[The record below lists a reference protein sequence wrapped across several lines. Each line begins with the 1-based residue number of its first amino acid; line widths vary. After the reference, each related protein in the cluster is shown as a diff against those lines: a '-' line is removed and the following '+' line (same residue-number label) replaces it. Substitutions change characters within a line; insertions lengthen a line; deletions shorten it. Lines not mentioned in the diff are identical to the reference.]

1 MAKKHDR
8 SFLGLCVAREG
19 SAHEAADHPHTILEL
34 TCTSIRD
41 DIFPIIRSSP
51 IMKVIV
57 PVKRVVDY
65 NVKVRVKSDGTGV
78 DIANVKMS
86 MNPFDEIAVEEAVR
100 LKEKG
105 VVTEVIA
112 VSCGVTQCQETLRTA
127 MAIGA
132 DRAILV
138 ETSEELQPLAVAK
151 LLKALVDK
159 EQPQLVI
166 LGKQAIDDDCNQTGQ
181 MLAALAGLPQATF
194 ASKVEVAD
202 GKASVTREVDG
213 GLETL
218 SITLPA
224 VITTDLRLNEP
235 RYVTL
240 PNIMKAKKKQ
250 LDIVKPEDLGVDV
263 KPRIKTLKVSEPP
276 KRGAGVK
283 VADVAALVD
292 KLKNEAKVI

>member
-1 MAKKHDR
+1 MK
-8 SFLGLCVAREG
+8 EQ
-19 SAHEAADHPHTILEL
+19 PN
-34 TCTSIRD
+34 
-41 DIFPIIRSSP
+41 
-51 IMKVIV
+51 MKVIV

-138 ETSEELQPLAVAK
+138 ETDAELQPLAVAK

-159 EQPQLVI
+159 EQPGLVI
-166 LGKQAIDDDCNQTGQ
+166 LGKQAIDDDANQTGQ
-181 MLAALAGLPQATF
+181 MLAALTDLPQGTF
-194 ASKVEVAD
+194 ASKVEVAGD
-202 GKASVTREVDG
+202 KVNVTREVDG
-213 GLETL
+213 GLETVAL
-218 SITLPA
+218 SMPA

-240 PNIMKAKKKQ
+240 PNIMKAKKKP
-250 LDIVKPEDLGVDV
+250 LETVKPEDLGVDV
-263 KPRIKTLKVSEPP
+263 SPRLKTLKVVEP
-276 KRGAGVK
+276 AGRKAGIK
-283 VADVAALVD
+283 VPDVATLVD

>member
-1 MAKKHDR
+1 
-8 SFLGLCVAREG
+8 
-19 SAHEAADHPHTILEL
+19 
-34 TCTSIRD
+34 
-41 DIFPIIRSSP
+41 
-51 IMKVIV
+51 MKVIV

-112 VSCGVTQCQETLRTA
+112 VSCGVAQCQETLRTA

-138 ETSEELQPLAVAK
+138 ESTEELQPLAVAK

-159 EQPQLVI
+159 EQPQLII

-181 MLAALAGLPQATF
+181 MLAALASLPQATF

-218 SITLPA
+218 SISLPA

-240 PNIMKAKKKQ
+240 PNIMKAKKKP
-250 LDIVKPEDLGVDV
+250 LETLKPEDLGVDV

>member
-1 MAKKHDR
+1 VHGKKVGGDK
-8 SFLGLCVAREG
+8 F
-19 SAHEAADHPHTILEL
+19 
-34 TCTSIRD
+34 
-41 DIFPIIRSSP
+41 
-51 IMKVIV
+51 MKVLV
-57 PVKRVVDY
+57 SVKRVVDY
-65 NVKVRVKSDGTGV
+65 NVKVRVKSDGSGV

-86 MNPFDEIAVEEAVR
+86 MNPFDEIAVEEAMR

-105 VVTEVIA
+105 VATEVIA

-138 ETSEELQPLAVAK
+138 ETPDGLEPLAVAK

-159 EQPQLVI
+159 EQPGLVI

-181 MLAALAGLPQATF
+181 MLAALAKLPQATF
-194 ASKVEVAD
+194 ASKVEIAD
-202 GKASVTREVDG
+202 GMASVTREVDG

-218 SITLPA
+218 KIKLPA
-224 VITTDLRLNEP
+224 VVTTDLRLNEP

-240 PNIMKAKKKQ
+240 PNIMKAKKKP
-250 LDIVKPEDLGVDV
+250 LEVLKAADLGVDV
-263 KPRIKTLKVSEPP
+263 TPRIKTLKVSEPP

-283 VADVAALVD
+283 VPDVATLVT

>member
-1 MAKKHDR
+1 
-8 SFLGLCVAREG
+8 
-19 SAHEAADHPHTILEL
+19 
-34 TCTSIRD
+34 
-41 DIFPIIRSSP
+41 
-51 IMKVIV
+51 MKVLV

-65 NVKVRVKSDGTGV
+65 NVKVRVKSDGSGV

-112 VSCGVTQCQETLRTA
+112 VSCGVQQCQETLRTA

-138 ETSEELQPLAVAK
+138 QTDAELQPLAVAK

-159 EQPQLVI
+159 EQPGLII
-166 LGKQAIDDDCNQTGQ
+166 LGKQAIDDDANQTGQ
-181 MLAALAGLPQATF
+181 MLAALADLPQATF
-194 ASKVEVAD
+194 ASKVEVAGD
-202 GKASVTREVDG
+202 KVNVTREVDG

-218 SITLPA
+218 SLSIPA

-250 LDIVKPEDLGVDV
+250 LDTFKPEDLGVDV
-263 KPRIKTLKVSEPP
+263 ASKLKTLKVSEPF
-276 KRGAGVK
+276 RRSAGVK
-283 VADVAALVD
+283 VPDVATLVA
-292 KLKNEAKVI
+292 KLKTEAKVI

>member
-1 MAKKHDR
+1 
-8 SFLGLCVAREG
+8 
-19 SAHEAADHPHTILEL
+19 
-34 TCTSIRD
+34 
-41 DIFPIIRSSP
+41 
-51 IMKVIV
+51 MKVLV

-86 MNPFDEIAVEEAVR
+86 MNPFDEIAVEEATR

-105 VVTEVIA
+105 AATEVIA

-138 ETSEELQPLAVAK
+138 DTTEELQPLAVAK

-181 MLAALAGLPQATF
+181 MLAALLGWPQATF
-194 ASKVEVAD
+194 ASKVDVAD
-202 GKASVTREVDG
+202 GKVTVSREVDG
-213 GLETL
+213 GSETL
-218 SITLPA
+218 VLTLPA
-224 VITTDLRLNEP
+224 IITTDLRLNEP

-250 LDIVKPEDLGVDV
+250 MDTFKPEDLGVDV

-276 KRGAGVK
+276 KRSAGVK

>member
-1 MAKKHDR
+1 
-8 SFLGLCVAREG
+8 
-19 SAHEAADHPHTILEL
+19 
-34 TCTSIRD
+34 
-41 DIFPIIRSSP
+41 
-51 IMKVIV
+51 MKVLV

-105 VVTEVIA
+105 VATEVIA

-138 ETSEELQPLAVAK
+138 ECADELQPLAVAK
-151 LLKALVDK
+151 LLKAIVDK
-159 EQPQLVI
+159 EQPALVI

-194 ASKVEVAD
+194 ASKLEVVE
-202 GKASVTREVDG
+202 GKAQVTREVDG
-213 GLETL
+213 GLETVSL
-218 SITLPA
+218 TLPA
-224 VITTDLRLNEP
+224 VVTTDLRLNEP

-240 PNIMKAKKKQ
+240 PNIMKAKKKP
-250 LDIVKPEDLGVDV
+250 LDVFKPSDLGVDV
-263 KPRIKTLKVSEPP
+263 SPRIKTLKVSEPP

-283 VADVAALVD
+283 VPDVAALVD
-292 KLKNEAKVI
+292 KLKNEAKVV

>member
-1 MAKKHDR
+1 
-8 SFLGLCVAREG
+8 
-19 SAHEAADHPHTILEL
+19 
-34 TCTSIRD
+34 
-41 DIFPIIRSSP
+41 
-51 IMKVIV
+51 MKVLV

-65 NVKVRVKSDGTGV
+65 NVKVRVKSDGSGV

-86 MNPFDEIAVEEAVR
+86 MNPFDEIAVEEATR

-105 VVTEVIA
+105 AATEVIA

-138 ETSEELQPLAVAK
+138 DTSEELQPLAVAK
-151 LLKALVDK
+151 LLKALVEK

-181 MLAALAGLPQATF
+181 MLAALLGWPQATF

-202 GKASVTREVDG
+202 GKVIVSREVDG
-213 GLETL
+213 GSETL
-218 SITLPA
+218 SLSLPA
-224 VITTDLRLNEP
+224 IITTDLRLNEP

-250 LDIVKPEDLGVDV
+250 MDTFKPEDLGVDV
-263 KPRIKTLKVSEPP
+263 KPRIQTLKVSEPP
-276 KRGAGVK
+276 KRSAGIK

>member
-1 MAKKHDR
+1 
-8 SFLGLCVAREG
+8 
-19 SAHEAADHPHTILEL
+19 
-34 TCTSIRD
+34 
-41 DIFPIIRSSP
+41 
-51 IMKVIV
+51 MKVLV

-65 NVKVRVKSDGTGV
+65 NVKVRVKSDGSGV

-86 MNPFDEIAVEEAVR
+86 MNPFDEIAVEEATR

-105 VVTEVIA
+105 AATEVIA

-138 ETSEELQPLAVAK
+138 DTAEELQPLAVAK

-181 MLAALAGLPQATF
+181 MLAALLGWPQATF
-194 ASKVEVAD
+194 ASKLEIVD
-202 GKASVTREVDG
+202 GKAVVSREVDG
-213 GLETL
+213 GSETL
-218 SITLPA
+218 SLSLPA
-224 VITTDLRLNEP
+224 IITTDLRLNEP

-250 LDIVKPEDLGVDV
+250 MDTFKPEDLGVDV

-276 KRGAGVK
+276 KRSAGVK